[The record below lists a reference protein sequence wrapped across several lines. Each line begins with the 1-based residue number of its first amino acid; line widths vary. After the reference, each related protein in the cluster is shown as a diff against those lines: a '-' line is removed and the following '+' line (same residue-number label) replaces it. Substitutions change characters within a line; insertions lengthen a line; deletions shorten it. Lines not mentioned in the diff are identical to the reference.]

1 MFKIFRW
8 FFYALGNYKTTTI
21 NSDTSYPNLDNVE
34 IQVLDITGNWRTCH
48 VTRNISS
55 LIAMEMNQLSD
66 RFPGQRIR
74 AIDNRGNLV
83 NIM

>member
-1 MFKIFRW
+1 MFKLFRW
-8 FFYALGNYKTTTI
+8 FFMALGSYKTTSVVS
-21 NSDTSYPNLDNVE
+21 NTSSPNLDNVE

-55 LIAMEMNQLSD
+55 LIAMEMSQLAE
-66 RFPGQRIR
+66 RFPNQRIR
-74 AIDNRGNLV
+74 AVDNRGNLM

>member
-1 MFKIFRW
+1 MFKILRW
-8 FFYALGNYKTTTI
+8 FFNALGNIKTVEI
-21 NSDTSYPNLDNVE
+21 SSNTSYSNLDNVE

-55 LIAMEMNQLSD
+55 QIVMEMNQLSD

-74 AIDNRGNLV
+74 AIDNRGNIV